1 MKKCG
6 AKEKSS
12 YFTESVET
20 QKMLYRLLCQSYKT
34 ICYNGST
41 DYSVIRQ
48 FKQDGEVLISTDNG
62 AKGFNLE
69 EAAFVIHYDL
79 PYNTL
84 KMEQRIDRCHRLG
97 QENDVLSLAFI
108 NKHNFADVR
117 KLELVNKRMLV
128 TDGVFGITDEVIG
141 GFTDSLD
148 IGFSEIAKRIRTK
161 AAVEKDYQNTLIE
174 NESENRSTISA
185 AEDILFTTFT
195 KELADKIK
203 LSPRYISQKAEEL
216 NSALWNIVKW
226 FFGDTMNKMM
236 IAF

>member
-1 MKKCG
+1 MCIRD
-6 AKEKSS
+6 S
-12 YFTESVET
+12 
-20 QKMLYRLLCQSYKT
+20 
-34 ICYNGST
+34 
-41 DYSVIRQ
+41 YSVIRQ

-108 NKHNFADVR
+108 NQHNFADVR

-148 IGFSEIAKRIRTK
+148 IGFSEMAKRIRTK

-195 KELADKIK
+195 KELVDKIK

-216 NSALWNIVKW
+216 NSACLLYTSRCV
-226 FFGDTMNKMM
+226 
-236 IAF
+236 